1 MRSSIVLLLL
11 VLLGTTIP
19 PLTGRVVD
27 EASLLT
33 PNQRAELER
42 KLEEIERSTSIQI
55 VIVTIPSLDGEPIED
70 YSIRLAQ
77 QWRIGQKG
85 LENGVVIL
93 VAKAE
98 RKVRIEV
105 GYGLESVIPD
115 GMAGRIIREQITP
128 RFRQNDYYGGLNA
141 AVDALVLA
149 ARKQYPATS
158 PASPKT
164 APETPRVE
172 NLIFPILIAG
182 ILWFSIASAFAGA
195 GCIVPYL
202 ISGLSAAVLFP
213 FALLMSGWTSLLNFW
228 LPLGGFFFGVLMTPI
243 LRSMKNER
251 GSDRWK
257 RRTWTTPSYRR
268 AGRGGGFGGGWGGG
282 GGGFSGGG
290 GRFGGGG
297 ASGGW

>member
-1 MRSSIVLLLL
+1 MGTFMVLLL
-11 VLLGTTIP
+11 VLLGAIIP
-19 PLTGRVVD
+19 PLTGRVID

-33 PNQRAELER
+33 PEQRAELER

-55 VIVTIPSLDGEPIED
+55 VIATIPSLDGEPIED
-70 YSIRLAQ
+70 YSVRMAQ

-85 LENGVVIL
+85 LDNGVVIV

-115 GMAGRIIREQITP
+115 GLAGRIIREQITP
-128 RFRQNDYYGGLNA
+128 RFRQNDYYGGFNA

-149 ARKQYPATS
+149 ARKQYPAVS
-158 PASPKT
+158 PETPR
-164 APETPRVE
+164 APETPSVE
-172 NLIFPILIAG
+172 NLIFPILVAG
-182 ILWFSIASAFAGA
+182 VLWFSIASAFAGA

-202 ISGLSAAVLFP
+202 VSGLSAALLFP
-213 FALLMSGWTSLLNFW
+213 FALLISGMTSVLNFW
-228 LPLGGFFFGVLMTPI
+228 LPLGGFLFGVIMTPI

-257 RRTWTTPSYRR
+257 HRTWTTPSYRR
-268 AGRGGGFGGGWGGG
+268 GGRGGGWG

>member
-1 MRSSIVLLLL
+1 MVLLLL
-11 VLLGTTIP
+11 VLLGATIP
-19 PLTGRVVD
+19 PLTGRIVD

-33 PNQRAELER
+33 PEQRAELER
-42 KLEEIERSTSIQI
+42 KLEKIERTTSIQI

-70 YSIRLAQ
+70 YSVRLAQ

-85 LENGVVIL
+85 LDNGVVIL

-98 RKVRIEV
+98 RKVRLEV

-115 GMAGRIIREQITP
+115 GLAGRIIREQITP

-141 AVDALVLA
+141 AVDAILLA
-149 ARKQYPATS
+149 SRKEYPAVS
-158 PASPKT
+158 
-164 APETPRVE
+164 PETPRVPDTPSVE

-195 GCIVPYL
+195 GCVIPYL
-202 ISGLSAAVLFP
+202 VSGLSAAVLFSI
-213 FALLMSGWTSLLNFW
+213 AILMSGMTSFLNFW
-228 LPLGGFFFGVLMTPI
+228 LPLGGFLFGVIMTPI

-257 RRTWTTPSYRR
+257 RGTWTSPSYRR
-268 AGRGGGFGGGWGGG
+268 GGRGGGFGGGFGGG

-290 GRFGGGG
+290 GSFGGGG